1 MSKFCEATDPISQSS
16 ISLESDSWR
25 EHVLEWL
32 SVAVPAKRIEHIL
45 RVEQMA
51 RELAECHHLDV
62 RKAAKAGFLH
72 DLAKFFSPQRLMQMA
87 EIEGLELDSILTSNP
102 HLLHADIGAVVARD
116 EFGVIDEEI
125 LQAIRC
131 HTLGQPG
138 MSPLSCVI
146 YLADALEPGRGDA
159 PVLAQLRQL
168 SGKSIH
174 QAVWLTAE
182 ASIQHLFSSRKLI
195 HPRVILT
202 RNWAMQMATH

>member
-1 MSKFCEATDPISQSS
+1 MSKLCKTTDPISQSF
-16 ISLESDSWR
+16 ISPDSDIWR
-25 EHVLEWL
+25 QHVLGWL

-51 RELAECHHLDV
+51 RELAECHNLDV
-62 RKAAKAGFLH
+62 RKAEKAGFLH

-87 EIEGLELDSILTSNP
+87 EIEELELDSILTSNP

-116 EFGVIDEEI
+116 EFGVTDDEI

-146 YLADALEPGRGDA
+146 YLADALEPGRGDTPA
-159 PVLAQLRQL
+159 LAQLRQL
-168 SGKSIH
+168 SCSSLY